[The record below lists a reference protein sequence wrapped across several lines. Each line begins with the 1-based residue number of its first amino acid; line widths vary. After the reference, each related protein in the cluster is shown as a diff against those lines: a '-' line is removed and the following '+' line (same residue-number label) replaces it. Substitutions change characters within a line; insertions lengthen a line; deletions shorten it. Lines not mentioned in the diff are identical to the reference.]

1 MPTTAP
7 KLHFLHIPKTAGT
20 SVTQFLQRQYDLDQ
34 IVFETTWRELFEYQ
48 PRMPKLK
55 LFRGHF
61 GINLSQMIGPEFK
74 VITFLREPVSRV
86 ISQYYH
92 VRKRATEGL
101 NQFAG
106 EMELAEF
113 MHHKQGRK
121 LCRNLQTRYIGRSL
135 EVGQLWA
142 HPAVLNIPPDR
153 FFDDL
158 ASPLLLEQA
167 KQNLNGFFF
176 VGLTEYYDIS
186 MLLLCHKLAALP
198 ELDAVKRRERERDAK
213 RVPTEVL
220 QHLEAENQLDMELY
234 RHGKTLLVH
243 DLASEFNLPEIASMP
258 VEAALDYVNERKS
271 NLSEACLSRYGRRMR
286 AEQQENWE
294 WDVSMA
300 FQGTGWSDAHGRL
313 GETPHRW
320 SGPKLI
326 STVDAPVDP
335 RRDYEITIHILR
347 FMTGRNQRQ
356 LEVHTSSGPIS
367 LKGRKMGSGWVGQ
380 GIVNG
385 QSTEDPF
392 LRLSFHVPETV
403 SVAELGGD
411 PNDTDKRGFALRAI
425 ILNPIPA
432 SQKR

>member
-1 MPTTAP
+1 MSTAP

-20 SVTQFLQRQYDLDQ
+20 SVTQFLQRQYDLEQ
-34 IVFETTWRELFEYQ
+34 IVFETTWRELFKYQ

-61 GINLSQMIGPEFK
+61 GINLSKMIGPEFK
-74 VITFLREPVSRV
+74 VISFLREPISRV
-86 ISQYYH
+86 MSQYH
-92 VRKRATEGL
+92 HIRKTPTEGL
-101 NQFAG
+101 YKFASK
-106 EMELAEF
+106 MDLAEF

-121 LCRNLQTRYIGRSL
+121 LCRNLQTRYIGKSFG
-135 EVGQLWA
+135 VGQFWA
-142 HPAVLNIPPDR
+142 HPGILNIPPDR
-153 FFDDL
+153 FLEDL
-158 ASPLLLEQA
+158 ASPLLLAEA

-198 ELDAVKRRERERDAK
+198 ELDAVKRRERKRDAK
-213 RVPTEVL
+213 QMSAEVL
-220 QHLEAENQLDMELY
+220 KHLEEENRLDMELY
-234 RHGKTLLVH
+234 HYGKALLVGE
-243 DLASEFNLPEIASMP
+243 LASEFNLPEIASMP
-258 VEAALDYVNERKS
+258 VETALDYVNERTS
-271 NLSEACLSRYGRRMR
+271 NLLEACWSRYARRME
-286 AEQQENWE
+286 AERQENWG
-294 WDVSMA
+294 WDASMA
-300 FQGTGWSDAHGRL
+300 LQGTGWSDVHGRL

-320 SGPKLI
+320 SGPKPI
-326 STVDAPVDP
+326 STIDAPVNP
-335 RRDYEITIHILR
+335 QRDYEITIHILR

-356 LEVHTSSGPIS
+356 LEVYTSSGPIS

-380 GIVNG
+380 GIANG

-411 PNDTDKRGFALRAI
+411 PNDTDKRGFALQAI
-425 ILNPIPA
+425 TLNPITA